1 MLGRRMVYGAA
12 LLAALLFQILYD
24 GYLAQFFLVCVLALP
39 LLSLLLSLRGVRGLE
54 LGLSPSA
61 PRLRRGSQGAWQVTV
76 STASSLPVPQLTVS
90 VSFQNTLTG
99 QKTRQRIR
107 LSGLGGGVTRTFPMA
122 GEHCGLLTCQ
132 LSRAR
137 ALDCLGLFAFP
148 VPVPAPARALVL
160 PLSLPRE
167 GLPELPQ
174 PPTGDAPSRRG
185 SPSPGDYELREY
197 RPGDPLRAIHW
208 KLSSKHDQLVVR
220 EPVHSGL
227 PQVVVTFDLFG
238 DEVELDRVLDRLW
251 TLSQAL
257 LDRGIPHTLVW
268 LDRTRR
274 QQERTVASR
283 LQLSAALAFLLSQ
296 PAPDLPSLA
305 APDLSRLSQL
315 PHIHLTGREE
325 DAL

>member
-61 PRLRRGSQGAWQVTV
+61 PRLSRGSQGAWQVTV
-76 STASSLPVPQLTVS
+76 STASSLPVPQLTGS

-148 VPVPAPARALVL
+148 VSVTAPARALVL
-160 PLSLPRE
+160 PLYLPPGGPAGAAPAPHGGRTQPE
-167 GLPELPQ
+167 GQPLP
-174 PPTGDAPSRRG
+174 GG
-185 SPSPGDYELREY
+185 
-197 RPGDPLRAIHW
+197 LRAAGIPARRPPAGHP
-208 KLSSKHDQLVVR
+208 L
-220 EPVHSGL
+220 E
-227 PQVVVTFDLFG
+227 
-238 DEVELDRVLDRLW
+238 
-251 TLSQAL
+251 AL
-257 LDRGIPHTLVW
+257 L
-268 LDRTRR
+268 
-274 QQERTVASR
+274 QA
-283 LQLSAALAFLLSQ
+283 
-296 PAPDLPSLA
+296 
-305 APDLSRLSQL
+305 
-315 PHIHLTGREE
+315 
-325 DAL
+325 

>member
-1 MLGRRMVYGAA
+1 MLGRRIVYGAA

-24 GYLAQFFLVCVLALP
+24 GYLAQFLLVCVIALP

-54 LGLSPSA
+54 LGLSPST
-61 PRLRRGSQGAWQVTV
+61 PQLSRGTEGAWQVTV
-76 STASSLPVPQLTVS
+76 FTTSSLPVPQLTMA
-90 VSFQNTLTG
+90 VSFQNSLTG

-107 LSGLGGGVTRTFPMA
+107 LSGLGGGMTRTFPMA
-122 GEHCGLLTCQ
+122 VEHCGLLTCQ

-148 VPVPAPARALVL
+148 VSVPTPAQALVL
-160 PLSLPRE
+160 PVSLPRE
-167 GLPELPQ
+167 NLPELPQ
-174 PPTGDAPSRRG
+174 APTGDALSKG
-185 SPSPGDYELREY
+185 GNPSPEDYELREY

-220 EPVHSGL
+220 ELVHSGL
-227 PQVVVTFDLFG
+227 PQAVVTFDLFG
-238 DEVELDRVLDRLW
+238 AGAQLDRVLDRLW

-257 LDRGIPHTLVW
+257 LDRGVSHTLVW
-268 LDRTRR
+268 LDQTRR